1 MLLKIKNRYRAR
13 FLWKLKN
20 IFENDESLVFKIN
33 LCRCNVCSMLLHY
46 YSELELT
53 KSLFT
58 GIIP

>member
-1 MLLKIKNRYRAR
+1 MYKRED
-13 FLWKLKN
+13 FCVKN